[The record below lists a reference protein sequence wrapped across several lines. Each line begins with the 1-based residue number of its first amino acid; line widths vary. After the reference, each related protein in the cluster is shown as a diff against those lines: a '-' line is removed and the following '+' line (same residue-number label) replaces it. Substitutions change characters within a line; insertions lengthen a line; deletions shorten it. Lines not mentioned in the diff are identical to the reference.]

1 MSACTSRESRYA
13 STDLPPNA
21 TQIRLSDGVYPFE
34 AGALIDTV
42 TVERLRYQVLS
53 FDAGAKYRGFSVQA
67 EYTVRELSNFE
78 ELNPQGNIAPLT
90 LESIVDQ
97 TVFVEAM
104 HMVVPKKLGLYAAGS
119 YMWDDFERK
128 PWEAGGG
135 ASFYP
140 YGNRSWRINLHIMH
154 IDKSPAG
161 SNFGYYTAGQTGTIL
176 SIGTDILL

>member
-1 MSACTSRESRYA
+1 
-13 STDLPPNA
+13 
-21 TQIRLSDGVYPFE
+21 
-34 AGALIDTV
+34 
-42 TVERLRYQVLS
+42 
-53 FDAGAKYRGFSVQA
+53 
-67 EYTVRELSNFE
+67 
-78 ELNPQGNIAPLT
+78 
-90 LESIVDQ
+90 VDQ

-119 YMWDDFERK
+119 YMFDDFERK